1 MKFDVAKNCNYFSTY
16 NDEKNNYNTMFNI
29 NIFSNIFLQANFF
42 TWFNI
47 AGIMPNLY
55 VILVLF
61 MGLFMKR
68 KLGVV
73 FGFAFGLYLDI
84 ILGKTV
90 GISAFALGTIGL
102 IGEILSK
109 NFSKDSRFIVT
120 LMVIITTANYEIVL
134 YIFTMLRTEG
144 TIEILAFSKILLVEL
159 VFNTLI
165 TIIIY
170 PLIKKAGYYV
180 ENLFDDKFILTR
192 YF

>member
-1 MKFDVAKNCNYFSTY
+1 MKKTF
-16 NDEKNNYNTMFNI
+16 I
-29 NIFSNIFLQANFF
+29 NLALILIGFVLYFLQANFF
-42 TWFNI
+42 SWFTIN
-47 AGIMPNLY
+47 GIKPNLF
-55 VILVLF
+55 VIYILFIGLFGNRSMGIIYGALWGIFLDLLYGTNVGINLAGLVL
-61 MGLFMKR
+61 
-68 KLGVV
+68 
-73 FGFAFGLYLDI
+73 
-84 ILGKTV
+84 
-90 GISAFALGTIGL
+90 IGL
-102 IGEILSK
+102 LAILFNK